1 MYYNIKRRNLPHLYF
16 NDGTY
21 FITSRLAGTIP
32 LDKLRS
38 LSIAG
43 KYKNE
48 MSFEDFKDHFSAYD
62 SFLDVNTENKQILN
76 NSNVADI
83 LAECIKFPDG
93 KDYRLICYTIMPT
106 HFHFAFEL
114 LANNKGISKIM
125 QSIKG
130 NSSRKINKYL
140 NTEGR
145 LWQDES
151 YDRLVRD
158 DKELYFVIRYIL
170 LNSVKAGLVKN
181 WYEWKNTY
189 CRPNYIIL

>member
-1 MYYNIKRRNLPHLYF
+1 MYYNLKWRNLPHLYF
-16 NDGTY
+16 NDGIY

-48 MSFEDFKDHFSAYD
+48 MSFEDFKDHFFAYD
-62 SFLDVNTENKQILN
+62 SFLDVNTENKQILSDAKV
-76 NSNVADI
+76 SNI

-93 KDYRLICYTIMPT
+93 KDYKLICYTIMPN

-140 NTEGR
+140 NTDGR

-151 YDRLVRD
+151 YDRWVRD
-158 DKELYFVIRYIL
+158 DKELYFVIKYIL
-170 LNSVKAGLVKN
+170 LNPVKAGLVKN

-189 CRPNYIIL
+189 CHPDYIIL